1 MDPQDL
7 LAEFFD
13 WLMKQPGCNT
23 ERKIELFTK
32 IKSTLVE
39 EEWELDT
46 LRERRDRKGM
56 TDDIWERYGFKIGT
70 LVMIR
75 SRISEFKL
83 QRPQSSSCSNTSIS

>member
-1 MDPQDL
+1 
-7 LAEFFD
+7 
-13 WLMKQPGCNT
+13 MKQLGYNT
-23 ERKIELFTK
+23 KRKIELYTK

-46 LRERRDRKGM
+46 LWERRDGKGM
-56 TDDIWERYGFKIGT
+56 TDDIWDRYGFKIGT

-83 QRPQSSSCSNTSIS
+83 